1 MMKFSTDNGTGVLKG
16 DQESAR
22 LCYNTIL
29 KELRLDNNI
38 VLKEPRLEETFTIT
52 TDFKDEWA
60 LKQGEPF
67 KELVE
72 VIIEDPDRKI
82 MIRSQLAEEI
92 LEMRF

>member
-16 DQESAR
+16 DQESTC

-38 VLKEPRLEETFTIT
+38 VLKEPRLEETLTIT
-52 TDFKDEWA
+52 TDFRDEWA